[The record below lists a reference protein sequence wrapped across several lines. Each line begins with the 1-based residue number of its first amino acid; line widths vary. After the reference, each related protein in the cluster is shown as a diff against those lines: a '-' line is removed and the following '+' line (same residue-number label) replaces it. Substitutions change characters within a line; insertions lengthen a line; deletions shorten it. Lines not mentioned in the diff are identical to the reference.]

1 MIYGWIYARIYSNLT
16 ENIIIFENENENAME
31 NFTYALI
38 SISNDWEYSICLIN
52 DLHCTLSYS
61 HVWNING

>member
-31 NFTYALI
+31 NFTYTLI

-52 DLHCTLSYS
+52 AWFTLYF
-61 HVWNING
+61 II